1 MSLQDV
7 RILLGTQDERVD
19 IIYRKTEQRLLSR
32 LKRSLPELTAV
43 PNDLEYIVDEVAI
56 ARFNR
61 IGSEGMASESM
72 DGHSATYDS
81 SDFNAFE
88 RDIVDYINTHAPDV
102 KKGKVRFL

>member
-7 RILLGTQDERVD
+7 TILLGTQDARVD
-19 IIYRKTEQRLLSR
+19 VIYSKTEQRLLSR

-43 PNDLEYIVDEVAI
+43 PNDLDYIVDEVAI

-81 SDFNAFE
+81 IDFNAFE
-88 RDIVDYINTHAPDV
+88 RDIVDYINAHAPDV

>member
-7 RILLGTQDERVD
+7 TILLGTQDARVD
-19 IIYRKTEQRLLSR
+19 VIYSKTEQRLLSR

-43 PNDLEYIVDEVAI
+43 PNDLDYIVDEVAI

-88 RDIVDYINTHAPDV
+88 RDIVDYINAHAPDV

>member
-7 RILLGTQDERVD
+7 TILLGTQDARVD
-19 IIYRKTEQRLLSR
+19 VIYSKTEQRLLSR

-43 PNDLEYIVDEVAI
+43 PNDLDYIVDEVAI

-88 RDIVDYINTHAPDV
+88 RDIVDYINAHAPGV

>member
-7 RILLGTQDERVD
+7 TILLGTQDARVD
-19 IIYRKTEQRLLSR
+19 VIYSKTEQRLLSR
-32 LKRSLPELTAV
+32 LKRSLPELTTV
-43 PNDLEYIVDEVAI
+43 PNDLDYIVDEVAI

-88 RDIVDYINTHAPDV
+88 RDIVDYINAHAPDV

>member
-7 RILLGTQDERVD
+7 TILLGTQDARVD
-19 IIYRKTEQRLLSR
+19 VIYSKTEQRLLSR

-43 PNDLEYIVDEVAI
+43 PNDLDYIVDEVAI

-61 IGSEGMASESM
+61 IGSEVMASESM

-88 RDIVDYINTHAPDV
+88 RDIVDYINAHAPDV

>member
-7 RILLGTQDERVD
+7 KILLGAGDERVD
-19 IIYRKTEQRLLSR
+19 IIYDKTEQRLLNR
-32 LKRSLPELTAV
+32 LKRSLPDLTSIPV
-43 PNDLEYIVDEVAI
+43 DLDYIVDEVAI

-88 RDIVDYINTHAPDV
+88 RDIVDYINAHAPDV
-102 KKGKVRFL
+102 KKGKVRFF

>member
-7 RILLGTQDERVD
+7 KILLGAHDERVD
-19 IIYRKTEQRLLSR
+19 IIYNKTEQRLLSR
-32 LKRSLPELTAV
+32 LKRSLKEVADV
-43 PNDLEYIVDEVAI
+43 PIELEYIVDEVAI

-88 RDIVDYINTHAPDV
+88 RDIVDYINAHEPNV